1 MGLFDKLGEQIK
13 HPATDEAFQ
22 KNLPQITPD
31 MVRAEVGNIRQNPA
45 AYLSRYGM
53 KIPEGINV
61 NDPREITTYLL
72 RSGQIGGGR
81 VQQIFQMLGMKP
93 GR

>member
-1 MGLFDKLGEQIK
+1 MGLFDKLGQGAA
-13 HPATDEAFQ
+13 PAPAQ
-22 KNLPQITPD
+22 GQPGQITPD

-45 AYLSRYGM
+45 AYLGRYGM
-53 KIPEGINV
+53 KIPEGINM

>member
-1 MGLFDKLGEQIK
+1 MGLFDKLGQGTA
-13 HPATDEAFQ
+13 PAPQ
-22 KNLPQITPD
+22 SVPQVQQITPD
-31 MVRAEVGNIRQNPA
+31 MVRKEVGNIRQNPA

-81 VQQIFQMLGMKP
+81 VQQIFKMLGLIK
-93 GR
+93 

>member
-1 MGLFDKLGEQIK
+1 MGLFDKLGQGTAPV
-13 HPATDEAFQ
+13 PAQ
-22 KNLPQITPD
+22 GQPGQITPD

-45 AYLSRYGM
+45 AYLGRYGM
-53 KIPEGINV
+53 KIPDGMT
-61 NDPREITTYLL
+61 DPREITTYLL

-81 VQQIFQMLGMKP
+81 VQQIFQMLGLGP

>member
-45 AYLSRYGM
+45 AYLRRYG
-53 KIPEGINV
+53 KNIPDGM

-81 VQQIFQMLGMKP
+81 VQQIFQMLGLKP

>member
-1 MGLFDKLGEQIK
+1 MGLFDKLGQGTAPV
-13 HPATDEAFQ
+13 PAQ
-22 KNLPQITPD
+22 GQPVQITPD

>member
-1 MGLFDKLGEQIK
+1 MGLFDKLGQGTA
-13 HPATDEAFQ
+13 PAPAQ
-22 KNLPQITPD
+22 GQPGQITPD

-45 AYLSRYGM
+45 AYLGRYGM
-53 KIPEGINV
+53 KIPDGMT
-61 NDPREITTYLL
+61 DPREITTYLL

-81 VQQIFQMLGMKP
+81 VQQIFQMLGLGP

>member
-1 MGLFDKLGEQIK
+1 MGLFDKLGQGTAQA
-13 HPATDEAFQ
+13 PAQGQPA
-22 KNLPQITPD
+22 QITPD

-45 AYLSRYGM
+45 AYLGRYGM
-53 KIPEGINV
+53 KIPDGM

-81 VQQIFQMLGMKP
+81 VQQIFKMLGLMK
-93 GR
+93 

>member
-1 MGLFDKLGEQIK
+1 MGLFDKLGQGTAPV
-13 HPATDEAFQ
+13 PAQ
-22 KNLPQITPD
+22 GQPGQITPD

>member
-1 MGLFDKLGEQIK
+1 MGLFDKLGQGTA
-13 HPATDEAFQ
+13 PAPAQ
-22 KNLPQITPD
+22 GQPAQITPD

-53 KIPEGINV
+53 KIPDGMT
-61 NDPREITTYLL
+61 DPREITTYLL

>member
-31 MVRAEVGNIRQNPA
+31 MVRQEVGNIRQNPA
-45 AYLSRYGM
+45 AYLGRYGM
-53 KIPEGINV
+53 KIPDGM

-81 VQQIFQMLGMKP
+81 VQQIFKMLGLMK
-93 GR
+93 

>member
-1 MGLFDKLGEQIK
+1 MGLFDKLGQGAA
-13 HPATDEAFQ
+13 PAPQTIPQ
-22 KNLPQITPD
+22 GQQITPD

-45 AYLSRYGM
+45 AYLGRYGM
-53 KIPEGINV
+53 KIPDGM

-81 VQQIFQMLGMKP
+81 VQQIMKMLGLMK
-93 GR
+93 

>member
-1 MGLFDKLGEQIK
+1 MGLFDKLGQGTGSA
-13 HPATDEAFQ
+13 PQ
-22 KNLPQITPD
+22 SVPQGQQITPD
-31 MVRAEVGNIRQNPA
+31 MVRQEVCNIRQNPA

-81 VQQIFQMLGMKP
+81 VQQIMKMLGLVK
-93 GR
+93 

>member
-1 MGLFDKLGEQIK
+1 MGLFDKLGQGAA
-13 HPATDEAFQ
+13 PAPAQ
-22 KNLPQITPD
+22 GQQITPD